1 MKTRNASWRKKLLTS
16 ACAAICSLTML
27 SLTAIG
33 QEVIFKGETCPLEI
47 TLQSE
52 ESVTLQV
59 GRVEVLGV
67 IDGMY
72 AVVRCQDGDQ
82 TVVGRV
88 GLTDLSAVVP
98 ALDISALPA
107 TSEWTDLTQGSS
119 GEMVATVQKD
129 LIALSYLSGTAD
141 GMMGGMTTAA
151 ITAFQQE
158 NGLAA
163 TGIVDVYTFLI
174 LRNTVSYKSDPIEC
188 DYPPVFDPKVKF
200 ASIIDHVADQ
210 SQLEAFAGP
219 EWNFTYDVM
228 KGEGELKNGTDG
240 VFVGDWADTSREID
254 LLYMNIYAVV
264 LLEQNDEG
272 VIQPEPVFQ
281 ILTNGSYRPYVDGLI
296 LKCGNEAVE
305 MYSAASE
312 GEIEGLEVK
321 EVTSVP
327 ITEEAAKLLLTGS
340 PDALLR
346 VSGVNRT
353 YDLDISA
360 QLGEIRSYL
369 KAVKSLIGTNDSEV
383 MVQ

>member
-1 MKTRNASWRKKLLTS
+1 MKTKNASWRKKLVTS

-27 SLTAIG
+27 SLSAAG
-33 QEVIFKGETCPLEI
+33 QEVIFKGETCPLKI

-52 ESVTLQV
+52 ESVTLQLE
-59 GRVEVLGV
+59 RVEVLGV

-72 AVVRCQDGDQ
+72 AVVRCQNGDQ

-88 GLTDLSAVVP
+88 NLTDLSAAVP

-107 TSEWTDLTQGSS
+107 TNDWIDLTQGSS
-119 GEMVATVQKD
+119 GDMVATVQKD
-129 LIALSYLSGTAD
+129 LVALAYLSGAAD
-141 GMMGGMTTAA
+141 GVMGGMTTAA
-151 ITAFQQE
+151 ITAFQE
-158 NGLAA
+158 ANGLAA
-163 TGIVDVYTFLI
+163 TGIVDVYTSLI
-174 LRNTVSYKSDPIEC
+174 LRNAVSYRSDPIEC

-200 ASIIDHVADQ
+200 ASILDHVADQ
-210 SQLEAFAGP
+210 SQLEIFAGP
-219 EWNFTYDVM
+219 EWNFSYDVM

-240 VFVGDWADTSREID
+240 VYVGDWADTSREID
-254 LLYMNIYAVV
+254 LLYIDIYALV

-281 ILTNGSYRPYVDGLI
+281 IVTSGSYRPYVDGI
-296 LKCGNEAVE
+296 IIKCGNEAVE

-312 GEIEGLEVK
+312 GEVEGLDVK

-327 ITEEAAKLLLTGS
+327 LTEEAAKLLLTGS

-353 YDLDISA
+353 YDLDISG
-360 QLGEIRSYL
+360 QIGEIRSFV
-369 KAVKSLIGTNDSEV
+369 KAVKSLIKTNESGV
-383 MVQ
+383 MIQ